1 MSKSVLVP
9 LDGSKRSETILP
21 ALDAVCAS
29 GDKIVLISVGS
40 PSKPQQVGVEQSGDV
55 LLSSSNLGMGSTFA
69 TPHEEPVYAESGG
82 QALQRATAEIGD
94 YLADRA
100 ADLTK
105 KGFTVKTEVIIGAH
119 PAESIIHFAETMHP
133 TLIAMASHSRN
144 AIGGLILQQR
154 RGGRAAQRRRS
165 RSPGSDEGSSRQRRY
180 RALDRNLFADSCG
193 YGRLVGCRTPKQ
205 RSGSDRFGQPRS
217 PAGPVTAVTARIAP
231 SPVS

>member
-29 GDKIVLISVGS
+29 GDEIVLISVGS

-144 AIGGLILQQR
+144 AIGGLIFSS
-154 RGGRAAQRRRS
+154 AA
-165 RSPGSDEGSSRQRRY
+165 
-180 RALDRNLFADSCG
+180 AAVL
-193 YGRLVGCRTPKQ
+193 
-205 RSGSDRFGQPRS
+205 RSGVAPVLLVRMKD
-217 PAGPVTAVTARIAP
+217 PAVNDAIEH
-231 SPVS
+231 

>member
-29 GDKIVLISVGS
+29 GDEIVLISVGS

-82 QALQRATAEIGD
+82 QALQRATG
-94 YLADRA
+94 
-100 ADLTK
+100 
-105 KGFTVKTEVIIGAH
+105 
-119 PAESIIHFAETMHP
+119 
-133 TLIAMASHSRN
+133 
-144 AIGGLILQQR
+144 
-154 RGGRAAQRRRS
+154 RRS

-193 YGRLVGCRTPKQ
+193 DGRLVGCRTPKQ

-217 PAGPVTAVTARIAP
+217 PAGPVTAVTARNAP

>member
-1 MSKSVLVP
+1 MS

-29 GDKIVLISVGS
+29 GDEIVLISVGS

-144 AIGGLILQQR
+144 AIGSQQR

-193 YGRLVGCRTPKQ
+193 DGRLVGCRTPKQ